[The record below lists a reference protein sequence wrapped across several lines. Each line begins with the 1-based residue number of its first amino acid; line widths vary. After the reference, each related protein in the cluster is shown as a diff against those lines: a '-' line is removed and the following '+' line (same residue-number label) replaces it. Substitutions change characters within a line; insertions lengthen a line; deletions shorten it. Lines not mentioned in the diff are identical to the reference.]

1 MSLLGKNTWNRKQFD
16 FIVIIFI
23 FQRKKLNL
31 DIFFFLQYNIEKKLN
46 NFEKHRK
53 QKTSASMLSLCQ
65 LSYKQQKAIYCF

>member
-31 DIFFFLQYNIEKKLN
+31 DFFFLQYNIEKLN

-65 LSYKQQKAIYCF
+65 LSYKQ